1 MTTSMNYSA
10 IKAMSDNMKEAIK
23 GLKEGEKYMNS
34 VEGAL
39 GIITKYWNKGYN
51 TFFQNVGLDLAKPK
65 DVAKYVKGLCRG
77 ENRHAL
83 METTVT
89 KGKKQVVVIG
99 VWGEKILT
107 DKSVTVQ
114 DANGKDTHPYIK
126 GADGKPIKVEYIKA
140 VTRWTP
146 NVVCQIV
153 LQNVVLEMGKVPFT
167 EKDYFADRT
176 EEPKQDNAKKSKGKN
191 APKTKQNEEKKAA

>member
-1 MTTSMNYSA
+1 MTTTMNFSA
-10 IKAMSDNMKEAIK
+10 IKAMNDNMKAAVK
-23 GLKEGEKYMNS
+23 GLKEGEKYTNS

-65 DVAKYVKGLCRG
+65 DVAKYVKGLCKG

-83 METTVT
+83 METTIT
-89 KGKKQVVVIG
+89 KGKKEVVVIG

-126 GADGKPIKVEYIKA
+126 GADGKPIKVEYVKA

-146 NVVCQIV
+146 SIVCQIV
-153 LQNVVLEMGKVPFT
+153 LQNVVCEMGKVPFT
-167 EKDYFADRT
+167 EEDYFA
-176 EEPKQDNAKKSKGKN
+176 EEAARAAAKAAKDVKRPTSKKNTKKN
-191 APKTKQNEEKKAA
+191 AA

>member
-1 MTTSMNYSA
+1 
-10 IKAMSDNMKEAIK
+10 MSDNMKEAIK
-23 GLKEGEKYMNS
+23 GLKEGEKYTNS

-51 TFFQNVGLDLAKPK
+51 TFFQNVGKDLAKPK
-65 DVAKYVKGLCRG
+65 DVSKYVRGLVRG

-89 KGKKQVVVIG
+89 KGKKSVSVIG

-167 EKDYFADRT
+167 EKDYFADRI
-176 EEPKQDNAKKSKGKN
+176 EEPKQENAKKSKDKKAPQSKGKN

>member
-1 MTTSMNYSA
+1 MN
-10 IKAMSDNMKEAIK
+10 DNMKAAVK
-23 GLKEGEKYMNS
+23 GLKEGEKYTNS

-65 DVAKYVKGLCRG
+65 DVAKYVKGLCKG

-83 METTVT
+83 METTIT
-89 KGKKQVVVIG
+89 RGKKEVVVIG

-140 VTRWTP
+140 VSRWTP
-146 NVVCQIV
+146 STVCQIV
-153 LQNVVLEMGKVPFT
+153 LQNVVCEMGKVPFT
-167 EKDYFADRT
+167 EEDYFA
-176 EEPKQDNAKKSKGKN
+176 EEAARAAAKAAKDVKRPTSKKNTKKN
-191 APKTKQNEEKKAA
+191 AA

>member
-1 MTTSMNYSA
+1 
-10 IKAMSDNMKEAIK
+10 MSDNMSAAIK
-23 GLKEGEKYMNS
+23 GLKEGEKYTNS

-51 TFFQNVGLDLAKPK
+51 TFFQNVGKDLTKPS
-65 DVAKYVKGLCRG
+65 DVRKYIKGLCRG

-89 KGKKQVVVIG
+89 KGKKSVSVIG

-107 DKSVTVQ
+107 DKSVTVK

-153 LQNVVLEMGKVPFT
+153 LQNVVLEMGKLPFT
-167 EKDYFADRT
+167 E
-176 EEPKQDNAKKSKGKN
+176 EEYLAEEAARAKKSAKKN
-191 APKTKQNEEKKAA
+191 APKSKGNAPKAKNNMPKAA

>member
-23 GLKEGEKYMNS
+23 GLKEGEKYTNS

-89 KGKKQVVVIG
+89 KGKKQVVVLG

-126 GADGKPIKVEYIKA
+126 GADGKAIKVEYIKA

-167 EKDYFADRT
+167 EKDYFADRI
-176 EEPKQDNAKKSKGKN
+176 EEPKQENAKKGKN